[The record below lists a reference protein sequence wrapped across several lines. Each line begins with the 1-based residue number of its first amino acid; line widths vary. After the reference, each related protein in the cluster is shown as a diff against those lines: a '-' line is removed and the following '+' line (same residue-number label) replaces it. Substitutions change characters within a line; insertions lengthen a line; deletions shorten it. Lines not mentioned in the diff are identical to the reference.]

1 MKISKFDSFLYL
13 EPSSFATIIAN
24 FQIDL
29 RLVMKTE
36 LDLHDRSLTLHR
48 FPKRSNETLQAWD
61 AGDEYLINH
70 VEEMALPDNQNIVV
84 INDNFGALACW
95 FSDKHN
101 VTLMSDSF
109 ISHKG
114 AQQNLADNQCN
125 QVSFLSTMD
134 DIPEN
139 TDLVL
144 MQLPK
149 SNRHLVWLLS
159 QLRKAL
165 PASSPIVAV
174 NKAKEIHTSTLK
186 LFEKYLGETKTS
198 LAWKKHRLVFSSANA
213 QPVIDVDPMTI
224 WGVEG
229 ESIQLKNLPNVY
241 SGESLDLG
249 ARFMLQHL
257 PQDPTLKHV
266 IDLGCGN
273 GVLSV
278 KMGQLNPQARL
289 TSVDESFMAIES
301 AKQNLIDNLSDAR
314 DIQCIA
320 NNCLD
325 GFTPDCADMVM
336 CNPPFH
342 QQQAITDHIA
352 WQMFC
357 DAKQI
362 LNQGGKLLVIGNRHL
377 GYDAKLKRLFGDKNV
392 KLVASNNKFVI
403 LQATKNPAK
412 LGAKQ

>member
-1 MKISKFDSFLYL
+1 
-13 EPSSFATIIAN
+13 
-24 FQIDL
+24 
-29 RLVMKTE
+29 MKTE
-36 LDLHDRSLTLHR
+36 LNLHERSLTLHR
-48 FPKRSNETLQAWD
+48 FPKLSNETLQAWD

-70 VEEMALPDNQNIVV
+70 VEELALPDNQNILV
-84 INDNFGALACW
+84 INDSFGALSCW
-95 FSDKHN
+95 FSEKHH

-114 AQQNLADNQCN
+114 AQQNLEQNQCN
-125 QVSFLSTMD
+125 KVAFATTMD
-134 DIPEN
+134 LVPANI
-139 TDLVL
+139 DLVL
-144 MQLPK
+144 LQLPK
-149 SNRHLVWLLS
+149 SNRHLVWILS

-165 PASSPIVAV
+165 PASCPVIAV
-174 NKAKEIHTSTLK
+174 NKAKDIHTSTLK

-198 LAWKKHRLVFSSANA
+198 LAWKKHRLVFSQATVE
-213 QPVIDVDPMTI
+213 PPIEVMPFTTWRVD
-224 WGVEG
+224 G
-229 ESIQLKNLPNVY
+229 EDIELKNMPNVY

-257 PQDPTLKHV
+257 PQDPSIDNV

-278 KMGQLNPQARL
+278 KFGQLNPNARL
-289 TSVDESFMAIES
+289 TCVDESFMALES
-301 AKQNLIDNLSDAR
+301 AKQNLRDNLGENR
-314 DIQCIA
+314 DVQCIA

-325 GFTPDCADMVM
+325 GFKHSSSMVM

-357 DAKQI
+357 DAKQV
-362 LNQGGKLLVIGNRHL
+362 LSENGRLLVIGNRHL

-392 KLVASNNKFVI
+392 KLIASNNKFVI

-412 LGAKQ
+412 LSAK

>member
-1 MKISKFDSFLYL
+1 
-13 EPSSFATIIAN
+13 
-24 FQIDL
+24 
-29 RLVMKTE
+29 
-36 LDLHDRSLTLHR
+36 
-48 FPKRSNETLQAWD
+48 
-61 AGDEYLINH
+61 
-70 VEEMALPDNQNIVV
+70 
-84 INDNFGALACW
+84 
-95 FSDKHN
+95 
-101 VTLMSDSF
+101 MSDSF

-114 AQQNLADNQCN
+114 TQQNLADNRCKPI
-125 QVSFLSTMD
+125 SFLSTMD
-134 DIPEN
+134 DIPTN

-144 MQLPK
+144 LQLPK

-159 QLRKAL
+159 QLRKAV
-165 PASSPIVAV
+165 PTSCPIIAV

-186 LFEKYLGETKTS
+186 LFEKYLGDTKTS
-198 LAWKKHRLVFSSANA
+198 LAWKKHRLVFSRANA
-213 QPVIDVDPMTI
+213 QPVIGVDPMTI

-229 ESIQLKNLPNVY
+229 ENIQLKNLPNVY
-241 SGESLDLG
+241 SGENLDLG

-257 PQDPTLKHV
+257 PQDPALKHI

-278 KMGQLNPQARL
+278 KVGQLNPNARL
-289 TSVDESFMAIES
+289 TCVDESFMAVES
-301 AKQNLIDNLSDAR
+301 AKQNLIDNLGNNR

-325 GFTPDCADMVM
+325 GFAPDSADMVM

-377 GYDAKLKRLFGDKNV
+377 GYDVKLKRLFGDKNV
-392 KLVASNNKFVI
+392 RLVAANNKFLI

-412 LGAKQ
+412 LDAK

>member
-1 MKISKFDSFLYL
+1 
-13 EPSSFATIIAN
+13 
-24 FQIDL
+24 
-29 RLVMKTE
+29 MKTE

-70 VEEMALPDNQNIVV
+70 VEELALPENQNIVV

-95 FSDKHN
+95 FSEKHN

-114 AQQNLADNQCN
+114 AKQNLEDNQCKH
-125 QVSFLSTMD
+125 VAFLSTMD
-134 DIPEN
+134 EIPEN

-159 QLRKAL
+159 QLRKSL
-165 PASSPIVAV
+165 PASCPIIAV

-186 LFEKYLGETKTS
+186 LFEKYLGETTTS
-198 LAWKKHRLVFSSANA
+198 LAWKKHRLVFSHATA
-213 QPVIDVDPMTI
+213 QPIHAVDPMTV
-224 WGVEG
+224 WGVDG
-229 ESIQLKNLPNVY
+229 ENIQLKNLPNVY

-257 PQDPTLKHV
+257 PQDPELKNI

-273 GVLSV
+273 GVLSI
-278 KMGQLNPQARL
+278 KMGQLNPKAHL
-289 TSVDESFMAIES
+289 TCVDESFMAVES
-301 AKQNLIDNLSDAR
+301 ARQNLIANLGEGR
-314 DIQCIA
+314 DIECIA

-325 GFTPDCADMVM
+325 DFKPESTCMVM

-357 DAKQI
+357 DSKQI